1 VDWKR
6 QEEHAIAKLAMEL
19 SPYQQV
25 LLKQQSTSLRAL
37 QPQHQA

>member
-6 QEEHAIAKLAMEL
+6 QEERAIAKLAMEL

-25 LLKQQSTSLRAL
+25 LLKQQSM
-37 QPQHQA
+37 